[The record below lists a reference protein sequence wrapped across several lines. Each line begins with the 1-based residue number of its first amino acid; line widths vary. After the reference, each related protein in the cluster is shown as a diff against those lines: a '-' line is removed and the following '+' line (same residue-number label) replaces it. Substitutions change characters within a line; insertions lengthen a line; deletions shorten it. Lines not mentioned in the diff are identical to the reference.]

1 VESEKVLAIV
11 ALVWLIV
18 SVTLMARSIR
28 RGRELADALAL
39 HHPEL
44 YEELGRPRPGY
55 FESVRRNRFARFV
68 GRREFENVVD
78 ASLAA
83 KFETYR
89 KSEARSVMTIV
100 GSGAVIALLVA
111 AVRDFS

>member
-1 VESEKVLAIV
+1 MEPEKLLAII
-11 ALVWLIV
+11 ALVWLIASV
-18 SVTLMARSIR
+18 SLMSRSIR

-68 GRREFENVVD
+68 GRREYEDRVD
-78 ASLAA
+78 ASLATR
-83 KFETYR
+83 FEAYR
-89 KSEARSVMTIV
+89 KSEARFVISILA
-100 GSGAVIALLVA
+100 SGAVIALLVL
-111 AVRDFS
+111 AVRHFK

>member
-1 VESEKVLAIV
+1 MNPEKVLAII
-11 ALVWLIV
+11 ALGWLIV
-18 SVTLMARSIR
+18 SVSLMSRSIR
-28 RGRELADALAL
+28 RGRELSDALAL

-55 FESVRRNRFARFV
+55 FESVRRNRFSRFV
-68 GRREFENVVD
+68 GRREFENVVG

-83 KFETYR
+83 QFEAYR

-100 GSGAVIALLVA
+100 GSGVVIALLVLA
-111 AVRDFS
+111 ARHVN

>member
-1 VESEKVLAIV
+1 MNPEKALALV

-18 SVTLMARSIR
+18 SVSLMSRSVR
-28 RGRELADALAL
+28 RGRELSDALAM

-68 GRREFENVVD
+68 GRREFENEVD

-83 KFETYR
+83 RFEMYR
-89 KSEARSVMTIV
+89 KSEMRAVLTIV
-100 GSGAVIALLVA
+100 ASGAVIALLVL
-111 AVRDFS
+111 AVRHFK